1 MEMRSRYGGALAL
14 CAMTCIA
21 AGLWAQDAESR
32 LPRVQS
38 RLKPVLVVAAEE
50 VPILEADEPVVVK
63 QAVVIESVA
72 GKSQVVPAGANS
84 PAPEAKL
91 APVAPSWSLPKPI
104 KKAAIPMT
112 NPYVA
117 PRSSR

>member
-1 MEMRSRYGGALAL
+1 MVIRWGWTAAVG
-14 CAMTCIA
+14 TVFCIA
-21 AGLWAQDAESR
+21 AGLWAQDGADSL
-32 LPRVQS
+32 LPRTQS

-50 VPILEADEPVVVK
+50 VPIVGVDEPVVVR

-72 GKSQVVPAGANS
+72 GKSQVAPAGATS
-84 PAPEAKL
+84 PAPEGKL